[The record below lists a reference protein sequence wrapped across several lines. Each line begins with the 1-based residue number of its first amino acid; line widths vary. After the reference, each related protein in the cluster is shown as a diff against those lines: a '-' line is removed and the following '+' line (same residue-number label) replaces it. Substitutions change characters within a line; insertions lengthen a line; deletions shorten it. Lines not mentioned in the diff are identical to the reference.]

1 MAARRSLVLILATV
15 FASMGASYRTPNFVV
30 EAATPEI
37 ARRVGEYAEFYR
49 REKALQ
55 WLGQEMAPW
64 GRPCPLKVSV
74 TMSGAGGATSFAYDQ
89 GQVLDQDMHIEG
101 PLERLLNSVLPHE
114 VTHTVFAYYFRR
126 PVPRWADEGG
136 SVLSE
141 DDLERNRHD
150 TLVRQI
156 LNTPGRAIPL
166 SRLFQMSHYPNDV
179 MCLYAQGY
187 SVSNF
192 LVDKNGRA
200 SFLAFVDDGMRHGW
214 DSAVRTYYRYRNV
227 NELEQAWIES
237 LRSPRRPPIQL
248 ASTKGPAEASPASQ
262 VTVRLSVPLP
272 QQDGEP
278 TGVTYR
284 GQMADTEPQT
294 RGRPQDRW
302 QPAST
307 PPGPVHLGPPQS
319 LPPDGPGSPA
329 TGDYP
334 YPR

>member
-15 FASMGASYRTPNFVV
+15 FASMGASYRTTNFVV

-37 ARRVGEYAEFYR
+37 ARRVGDYAEFYR
-49 REKALQ
+49 KEKALQ
-55 WLGQEMAPW
+55 WLGHEMAPW
-64 GRPCPLKVSV
+64 GRPCPLQVTV
-74 TMSGAGGATSFAYDQ
+74 TMNGAGGATSFAYDQ
-89 GQVLDQDMHIEG
+89 GQVLDQEMHIEG

-141 DDLERNRHD
+141 DDIERNRHD

-166 SRLFQMSHYPNDV
+166 GRLFPMSHYPNDV

-192 LVDKNGRA
+192 LVEKSGRA
-200 SFLAFVDDGMRHGW
+200 TFLAFVDDGMRHGW
-214 DSAVRTYYRYRNV
+214 DGAVRSYYHYRSV
-227 NELEQAWIES
+227 NELEQAWLES
-237 LRSPRRPPIQL
+237 LRTPRRPPMIL
-248 ASTKGPAEASPASQ
+248 ASANGPAQTDPASR

-272 QQDGEP
+272 QGSEP
-278 TGVTYR
+278 SGITYR
-284 GQMADTEPQT
+284 GQMADSEPGPQ
-294 RGRPQDRW
+294 GRPQDRW
-302 QPAST
+302 QPSSP
-307 PPGPVHLGPPQS
+307 PPGQVRLGPPQA
-319 LPPDGPGSPA
+319 LPAPGGYA
-329 TGDYP
+329 
-334 YPR
+334 PR